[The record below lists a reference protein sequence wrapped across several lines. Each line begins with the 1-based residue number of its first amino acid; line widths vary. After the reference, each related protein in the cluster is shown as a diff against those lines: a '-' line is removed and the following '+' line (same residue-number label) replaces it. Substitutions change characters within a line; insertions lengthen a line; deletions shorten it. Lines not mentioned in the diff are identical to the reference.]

1 MSRGSLSG
9 SSLGRERMVRRFSVT
24 SSPTLPSPRVA
35 PWTNLPSRYSR
46 AMERPS
52 TLGSTLYST
61 RLSFSRTLASKSAT
75 SLSEKESCRLSSGTG
90 WVTAA
95 KVERA

>member
-1 MSRGSLSG
+1 
-9 SSLGRERMVRRFSVT
+9 MVRRFSVT